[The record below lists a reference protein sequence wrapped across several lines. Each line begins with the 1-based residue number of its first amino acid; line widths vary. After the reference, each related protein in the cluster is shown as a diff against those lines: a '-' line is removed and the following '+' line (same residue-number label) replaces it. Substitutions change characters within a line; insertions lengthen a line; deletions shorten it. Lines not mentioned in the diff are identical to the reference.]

1 LKGEAVNKLCAVK
14 SFLFVVLCMTI
25 GCATTEVSN
34 RQTDVTGKI
43 PRPDR
48 IWVYDFA
55 ATPADIPADSAL
67 AGKVTTSGVS
77 QKPEHIA
84 EGRKLGA
91 EIEKELVAKI
101 NAMGMQA
108 EHAVQGTSPRINDIV
123 IKGYLVSFNEGDEA
137 ARVGVGFGS
146 GNTDL
151 KVAVEG
157 FQMTDKGLRKL
168 GSGTTD
174 AEGNKTP
181 GAAMGGAM
189 FLVTHNPV
197 GLIVSTGMK
206 VYGEESG
213 SSKVEGRAKQTAQE
227 IADILKKKFQEQ
239 GWISPVDR

>member
-1 LKGEAVNKLCAVK
+1 MNKRSKFKGI
-14 SFLFVVLCMTI
+14 FFVVLCMTI
-25 GCATTEVSN
+25 GCATTDVSN
-34 RQTDVTGKI
+34 RQTDFTGKI

-67 AGKVTTSGVS
+67 AGQVTTSGTS
-77 QKPEHIA
+77 PKPEHIA

-108 EHAVQGTSPRINDIV
+108 AHAVQGSEPKLNDIV
-123 IKGYLVSFNEGDEA
+123 IKGYLISFSEGDEA
-137 ARVGVGFGS
+137 KRVGVGFGS

-157 FQMTDKGLRKL
+157 FQMTDRGLRKL

-189 FLVTHNPV
+189 LLITHNPV

-227 IADILKKKFQEQ
+227 IADILKKRFQEQ
-239 GWISPVDR
+239 GWIN